1 MENNLLKRGIVKAD
15 WCCMCKSSGE
25 TVSICCCTVQWPMI
39 CGVFFFFSPF
49 FCAVGISWVMLDS
62 VKSMM
67 ESWSG
72 MMRRHSSGTV
82 WGEGQS
88 VFYGAFGEKEING
101 YLRGRTCLY

>member
-1 MENNLLKRGIVKAD
+1 
-15 WCCMCKSSGE
+15 
-25 TVSICCCTVQWPMI
+25 
-39 CGVFFFFSPF
+39 
-49 FCAVGISWVMLDS
+49 MLDS